1 MTVAELILRLQ
12 ALDPSL
18 EVAIIDSWVG
28 SIHVGAYPLKV
39 VDFNDKHVLTI
50 DIGGYQLE
58 EER

>member
-1 MTVAELILRLQ
+1 MRLQ

-18 EVAIIDSWVG
+18 EVVITDSWVG
-28 SIHVGAYPLKV
+28 SIHFGAYPLKV
-39 VDFNDKHVLTI
+39 VDFNDKLVLTI